1 MRHPFAAVQS
11 PRPASVISILS
22 RPSTPDRAGPSQPA
36 KRRPFD
42 PAPPPV
48 PPLPSILPIND
59 LAPNRTRYAPQ
70 APAKGANVAGH
81 YVKHSSKLT
90 LLLSGQREGTCVPHY
105 TNGDTI
111 EGILAIA
118 RPAGV
123 LAVDVKVCVLT
134 FRL

>member
-1 MRHPFAAVQS
+1 M
-11 PRPASVISILS
+11 
-22 RPSTPDRAGPSQPA
+22 
-36 KRRPFD
+36 
-42 PAPPPV
+42 
-48 PPLPSILPIND
+48 PPLPVSVSQPD
-59 LAPNRTRYAPQ
+59 LVARAPVAP
-70 APAKGANVAGH
+70 PVLRRSNTSGH

-105 TNGDTI
+105 ANGDTI